1 MEGFF
6 CKNIAGNRQCLLRK
20 QGNIINVYQN
30 MLVNISVC
38 AQAIKEYK
46 CNSKMFQYQT
56 VNQSLI
62 LELRPKKQRI
72 DQAINNEEWGF

>member
-1 MEGFF
+1 
-6 CKNIAGNRQCLLRK
+6 
-20 QGNIINVYQN
+20 
-30 MLVNISVC
+30 
-38 AQAIKEYK
+38 
-46 CNSKMFQYQT
+46 MFQYQT

>member
-1 MEGFF
+1 MKGVFV
-6 CKNIAGNRQCLLRK
+6 CKNIRENRQCLLRK
-20 QGNIINVYQN
+20 Q
-30 MLVNISVC
+30 VNISVC
-38 AQAIKEYK
+38 AQAIKEYT